1 MKAGEATSAS
11 VEIGS
16 VSGMAN
22 SVCLPFQSGSTP
34 KPFQRRLTEHD
45 ARYPDFSARHAKRR
59 ILCRI
64 MDLTLPT
71 TARPLALVTGRIDRA
86 SAMSWPSCSPRTVS
100 IWWSPPTPLWPK
112 RNRRFEGLGA
122 KVETLQADL
131 STESGVQEL
140 YDLVAGRPI
149 DALAANAGHG
159 LGQGFLDQSF
169 DDILHVIN
177 TNITGTTRL
186 LHLVGR
192 DMRARGKGQ
201 ILLTG
206 SIAGLMPGAFAAV
219 YNASKAYV
227 DSFSF
232 ALRNELKD
240 TGVSVTVL
248 MPGPTETE
256 FFHRAG
262 LDDTAVGQA
271 KKMDAADV
279 AKIGYHAM
287 QRGEGD
293 VVAA

>member
-1 MKAGEATSAS
+1 MSDNRLSSAG
-11 VEIGS
+11 
-16 VSGMAN
+16 
-22 SVCLPFQSGSTP
+22 
-34 KPFQRRLTEHD
+34 
-45 ARYPDFSARHAKRR
+45 
-59 ILCRI
+59 
-64 MDLTLPT
+64 
-71 TARPLALVTGRIDRA
+71 TARPLALVTGA
-86 SAMSWPSCSPRTVS
+86 STGIGYELAKLFAAEGFDLVVAAD
-100 IWWSPPTPLWPK
+100 TPLAEAK
-112 RNRRFEGLGA
+112 QAFESLGA
-122 KVETLQADL
+122 RVETLHADL
-131 STESGVQEL
+131 ATPDGVQSL

-159 LGQGFLDQSF
+159 LGDAFLDQSF

-192 DMRARGKGQ
+192 DMRTRGRGQ

-240 TGVSVTVL
+240 SGVSVTVL
-248 MPGPTETE
+248 MPGPTDTE
-256 FFHRAG
+256 FFDRAG
-262 LDDTAVGQA
+262 LQDTAIGEGNR
-271 KKMDAADV
+271 MDAAEV
-279 AKIGYHAM
+279 AEIGYRAM

-293 VVAA
+293 VIAGVMNKVQAAVAAVTPQTALAEMHRKQAEPGSAA

>member
-1 MKAGEATSAS
+1 MTDAAS
-11 VEIGS
+11 
-16 VSGMAN
+16 
-22 SVCLPFQSGSTP
+22 
-34 KPFQRRLTEHD
+34 
-45 ARYPDFSARHAKRR
+45 
-59 ILCRI
+59 
-64 MDLTLPT
+64 T
-71 TARPLALVTGRIDRA
+71 TAAETTRPLALVTGA
-86 SAMSWPSCSPRTVS
+86 SSGIGYELGKLFAADGFDLIVAADTS
-100 IWWSPPTPLWPK
+100 LAEAK
-112 RNRRFEGLGA
+112 QAFEGLGA
-122 KVETLQADL
+122 RVETLQADL
-131 STESGVQEL
+131 STPDGVQAL

-159 LGQGFLDQSF
+159 LGEGFLDQDF

-186 LHLVGR
+186 LHLIGR
-192 DMRARGKGQ
+192 DMRTRGRGQ

-232 ALRNELKD
+232 ALRNELKE

-248 MPGPTETE
+248 MPGPTDTE

-271 KKMDAADV
+271 KKMDAGKV
-279 AKIGYHAM
+279 AEIGYHAM
-287 QRGEGD
+287 KRGDGD
-293 VVAA
+293 VVAGLMNKLQAATAAVMPQTALAEMHRKQAEPGSGAA

>member
-1 MKAGEATSAS
+1 VSANRLTSA
-11 VEIGS
+11 E
-16 VSGMAN
+16 
-22 SVCLPFQSGSTP
+22 
-34 KPFQRRLTEHD
+34 
-45 ARYPDFSARHAKRR
+45 
-59 ILCRI
+59 
-64 MDLTLPT
+64 
-71 TARPLALVTGRIDRA
+71 TARPLAIVTGA
-86 SAMSWPSCSPRTVS
+86 SSGIGYELARLFAKDGFDLVVAAD
-100 IWWSPPTPLWPK
+100 TPLAEAK
-112 RNRRFEGLGA
+112 QAFESLGA
-122 KVETLQADL
+122 RVETLQTDL
-131 STESGVQEL
+131 STEEGVQSL
-140 YDLVAGRPI
+140 YDLVSGRPV

-159 LGQGFLDQSF
+159 LGEGFLDQDF

-186 LHLVGR
+186 LHLLGR

-248 MPGPTETE
+248 MPGPTDTE
-256 FFHRAG
+256 FFDRAG
-262 LDDTAVGQA
+262 MEDTVVGQG
-271 KKMDAADV
+271 KKMDPADV
-279 AKIGYHAM
+279 ARIGYHAM

-293 VVAA
+293 VVAGVMNKLQAATAAVTPQTALAEMHRKQAEPGGGKI

>member
-1 MKAGEATSAS
+1 MT
-11 VEIGS
+11 
-16 VSGMAN
+16 
-22 SVCLPFQSGSTP
+22 
-34 KPFQRRLTEHD
+34 D
-45 ARYPDFSARHAKRR
+45 AFAIAAEN
-59 ILCRI
+59 
-64 MDLTLPT
+64 
-71 TARPLALVTGRIDRA
+71 ARPLAVVTGA
-86 SAMSWPSCSPRTVS
+86 STGIGLELGKLFAGDGFDLVLAADTSLADAQQAC
-100 IWWSPPTPLWPK
+100 
-112 RNRRFEGLGA
+112 EALGA
-122 KVETLQADL
+122 RVEVLQTDL
-131 STESGVQEL
+131 STQDGVDAL
-140 YDLVAGRPI
+140 YALIGARPV

-159 LGQGFLDQSF
+159 LGQSFLDQDF

-186 LHLVGR
+186 LHLIGR
-192 DMRARGKGQ
+192 SMRARGEGQ

-271 KKMDAADV
+271 RKMDAGKV
-279 AKIGYHAM
+279 AEIGYAAM
-287 QRGEGD
+287 KRGDGD
-293 VVAA
+293 VVAGLMNKLQAASAAIMPQTALAEMHRKQAEPGSGQG